1 MKKLLTILG
10 SVGLV
15 ATTSAAVIACGDKSQ
30 QKAPDKQEEN
40 KSAEEKKEEKT
51 EKPKKEEEE
60 KSKEKETKFPMQNL
74 DLGGFFKDENKY
86 NSFSQYDIK
95 KRIAKLTNTDIST
108 LTDLKIEY
116 ENESGRGTVK
126 STKYSDALTF
136 TFSNTLDLGKFKKE
150 NNAVPQLKVKKKIAE
165 ILGQEEKDLWQ
176 LNVDYENGKGSGS
189 VKSTKT
195 PGTLKIKFTI
205 E

>member
-15 ATTSAAVIACGDKSQ
+15 ATTSAAVIACGDKTP
-30 QKAPDKQEEN
+30 QKTPD
-40 KSAEEKKEEKT
+40 KKEEKSADS
-51 EKPKKEEEE
+51 KKEEKEEKEEAKKEEE

-116 ENESGRGTVK
+116 ENESGKGTVK
-126 STKYSDALTF
+126 STKYSDVLTF
-136 TFSNTLDLGKFKKE
+136 TFSDTLDLGKFKKE

-195 PGTLKIKFTI
+195 PGTLKIKFII

>member
-10 SVGLV
+10 SIGLM
-15 ATTSAAVIACGDKSQ
+15 ATTSAAVIACGDRTS
-30 QKAPDKQEEN
+30 QKAPDKKEEVRPT
-40 KSAEEKKEEKT
+40 EEKKEEKEKT
-51 EKPKKEEEE
+51 EETK
-60 KSKEKETKFPMQNL
+60 KEKETKFPMQNL
-74 DLGGFFKDENKY
+74 DLGGFFKDEDKY

-116 ENESGRGTVK
+116 ENESGKGTVK
-126 STKYSDALTF
+126 STKYSDVLTF